1 MQIIDI
7 YLKLCLKYLI
17 IPRPWVRAVDL
28 IKYRRAINKIEPE
41 LKKIKR
47 TETTEQAKARRKRNR
62 RALQIDY
69 FREIVERN
77 KRRRARNAR
86 PK

>member
-7 YLKLCLKYLI
+7 YLKLCIKYLI
-17 IPRPWVRAVDL
+17 IPRPWTRAIDL
-28 IKYRRAINKIEPE
+28 IKNRRAINKIEPE
-41 LKKIKR
+41 LRKIKR

-62 RALQIDY
+62 RALQIE
-69 FREIVERN
+69 FFSEIVERN

-86 PK
+86 IK